1 MQCDLCGSQTKL
13 YQAVVEGSIVDVCS
27 NCLKFG
33 KQLEKK
39 DSFDVE
45 KLTKINKKIK
55 EENLDFLRDDYNT
68 LIREKREKLNLT
80 QEELA
85 KKLNEKT
92 SVIQKLENKSITP
105 NDKLVKKLED
115 FFGFKLTENYDAA
128 NVDISIKNQTLTIG
142 DLIKFKKK

>member
-1 MQCDLCGSQTKL
+1 MQCDLCGSRTEL
-13 YQAVVEGSIVDVCS
+13 YQAVVEGSIVDVCR

-39 DSFDVE
+39 ESFDVD
-45 KLTKINKKIK
+45 KLIKINKKLK
-55 EENLDFLRDDYNT
+55 EENLSFLRNDYNI
-68 LIREKREKLNLT
+68 LLREKREKLNLT

-85 KKLNEKT
+85 KKLNEKI
-92 SVIQKLENKSITP
+92 SVIQKLETKSMTP

-115 FFGFKLTENYDAA
+115 FFGFKLTETYDSD
-128 NVDISIKNQTLTIG
+128 NIDISLKKQTLTIG

>member
-1 MQCDLCGSQTKL
+1 MQCDLCGSQTEL
-13 YQAVVEGSIVDVCS
+13 YQAVVEGSIVDVCR

-39 DSFDVE
+39 ESFDVD
-45 KLTKINKKIK
+45 KLIKINKKLK
-55 EENLDFLRDDYNT
+55 EENLSFLRNDYNI
-68 LIREKREKLNLT
+68 LIKDKREKLNLT

-85 KKLNEKT
+85 KKLNEKI
-92 SVIQKLENKSITP
+92 SVIQKLETKSMTP

-115 FFGFKLTENYDAA
+115 FFGFKLTETYDSD
-128 NVDISIKNQTLTIG
+128 NIDISLKKQTLTIG